1 MEENGTEDT
10 GTGVFGD
17 VLFCLGSWCE
27 QERDIAMTQ
36 TTLSR
41 RGTAFQGAAFMIA
54 AGLLFAIDNTLVQM
68 LTMTHG
74 QASTTVAFWQYFI
87 AALFS
92 IPWVLARLK
101 GTLMTKRWG
110 LQILRVVL
118 AAAGVQLW
126 VLGLAHVPIWQ
137 AIALIMTSPFFVTI
151 GANMMLGEPV
161 RGDRWLAVFVGFI
174 GGMIILSP
182 WNDSFSIWALMP
194 VGAAFLWAMS
204 SLVTKVLTRTE
215 TPDSLTLYLL
225 VLLTPIN
232 AALAVGSG
240 FAITVDVAVWLIV
253 LTGVLTAAA
262 NFALVKA
269 YSLADAAY
277 LQPFDHVKLPFNLL
291 FGWMVFSYL
300 PAGEMWIGTA
310 LIVGASVFLLNR
322 EARAGAAQ
330 AA

>member
-1 MEENGTEDT
+1 
-10 GTGVFGD
+10 
-17 VLFCLGSWCE
+17 
-27 QERDIAMTQ
+27 MTQ
-36 TTLSR
+36 TNKK
-41 RGTAFQGAAFMIA
+41 TALQGAAFMIA

-92 IPWVLARLK
+92 LPWVLARLK
-101 GTLMTKRWG
+101 GSLKTKRWAM
-110 LQILRVVL
+110 QILRVVL

-126 VLGLAHVPIWQ
+126 VMGLAHVPIWQ

-151 GANMMLGEPV
+151 GANMFLGEPV
-161 RGDRWLAVFVGFI
+161 KGDRWLAVIVGFI

-182 WNDSFSIWALMP
+182 WSDKFTLWALLP
-194 VGAAFLWAMS
+194 VGAAFLWGMS

-232 AALAVGSG
+232 AVLTIGSG
-240 FAITVDVAVWLIV
+240 FAITVDAAMWLIA

-262 NFALVKA
+262 NYALIKA
-269 YSLADAAY
+269 YSIADAAY

-291 FGWMVFSYL
+291 FGWLVFHYL

-322 EARAGAAQ
+322 EASLGDAQ
-330 AA
+330 TA

>member
-1 MEENGTEDT
+1 
-10 GTGVFGD
+10 
-17 VLFCLGSWCE
+17 
-27 QERDIAMTQ
+27 MTQ
-36 TTLSR
+36 TNSR
-41 RGTAFQGAAFMIA
+41 RNTALQGAAFMIA

-92 IPWVLARLK
+92 IPWVMARLK
-101 GTLMTKRWG
+101 GSLKTKRWA

-151 GANMMLGEPV
+151 GANFLLGEPV
-161 RGDRWLAVFVGFI
+161 KGDRWLAVFVGFI

-182 WNDSFSIWALMP
+182 WSDAFTAWALLP
-194 VGAAFLWAMS
+194 VGAAFLWGMS
-204 SLVTKVLTRTE
+204 SLVTKILTRTE

-232 AALAVGSG
+232 AALAVGAG
-240 FAITVDVAVWLIV
+240 FAITADAAIWLIV

-262 NFALVKA
+262 NYSLIKA
-269 YSLADAAY
+269 YSIADAAY
-277 LQPFDHVKLPFNLL
+277 LQPFDHIKLPFNLL
-291 FGWMVFSYL
+291 FGWLVFSYL

-310 LIVGASVFLLNR
+310 LIVAASVFLLNR
-322 EARAGAAQ
+322 EASVSDAQ
-330 AA
+330 TA